1 VQWQNSWRRILP
13 YPDYVSISLPI
24 LPLATP
30 GQRYSCH
37 GCGNCCRDFTVQ
49 LRPDDSQRIR
59 QQAWETRIG
68 TNPIVVFRGQE
79 YLRQLPDGACIFLLD
94 DGRCRIHAEYGSETK
109 PVACQ
114 MFPYMLAP
122 SETASQMG
130 VSFACQSVVENK
142 GKQYNEQ
149 VSDALK
155 IVLRGIPE
163 VVRPARSAAISRSR
177 RAEAGE
183 LDALKSRAVRWI
195 QRDAPLHQRVDGL
208 AWIAQTL
215 SVAQLNKVRGS
226 RFKELVDLLFDAL
239 ADELPLHPIGSAIPR
254 QIALFQGSV
263 FARTEDPK
271 PVAQGAPGRFL
282 STISQLRRNR
292 LWRRGIADTVVPPI
306 GIGWPTTATFGHVA
320 QVNRVRESSELTACD
335 ELISRWMRSSI
346 EGGRIWGSG
355 YYGWNA
361 VDGFSAF
368 VLSAATIGW
377 LARLHAVGSKAHAP
391 SLANVQAAV
400 GRIDRTAGRA
410 VWLGGWSERMR
421 LAYLVRDDGLRRLV
435 ASQF

>member
-1 VQWQNSWRRILP
+1 
-13 YPDYVSISLPI
+13 
-24 LPLATP
+24 
-30 GQRYSCH
+30 
-37 GCGNCCRDFTVQ
+37 
-49 LRPDDSQRIR
+49 
-59 QQAWETRIG
+59 
-68 TNPIVVFRGQE
+68 
-79 YLRQLPDGACIFLLD
+79 
-94 DGRCRIHAEYGSETK
+94 
-109 PVACQ
+109 
-114 MFPYMLAP
+114 
-122 SETASQMG
+122 
-130 VSFACQSVVENK
+130 
-142 GKQYNEQ
+142 
-149 VSDALK
+149 
-155 IVLRGIPE
+155 
-163 VVRPARSAAISRSR
+163 
-177 RAEAGE
+177 
-183 LDALKSRAVRWI
+183 
-195 QRDAPLHQRVDGL
+195 
-208 AWIAQTL
+208 
-215 SVAQLNKVRGS
+215 
-226 RFKELVDLLFDAL
+226 
-239 ADELPLHPIGSAIPR
+239 LPLHPIGSAIPR

-306 GIGWPTTATFGHVA
+306 GIGWPMTATFGHVA
-320 QVNRVRESSELTACD
+320 KVNRVRESSQLTACD